1 MGRFCSWRL
10 VFFGDKS
17 RLVSRLFFG
26 EKIGII
32 ALSPTFGE
40 AISGETISGSKTNRS
55 KSDADKPGANVYFVD
70 TLIHVNNIPE
80 DRVMQCK
87 KLACCASPPSPSIR
101 E

>member
-55 KSDADKPGANVYFVD
+55 KSGLNPRTNSIIK
-70 TLIHVNNIPE
+70 NIIKDP
-80 DRVMQCK
+80 
-87 KLACCASPPSPSIR
+87 
-101 E
+101 

>member
-55 KSDADKPGANVYFVD
+55 KSEIKQARKTLCAETTIHNINNV
-70 TLIHVNNIPE
+70 L
-80 DRVMQCK
+80 Q
-87 KLACCASPPSPSIR
+87 
-101 E
+101 

>member
-1 MGRFCSWRL
+1 VGRFCSWRL

-26 EKIGII
+26 EKLGII

-55 KSDADKPGANVYFVD
+55 KSANEHTEV
-70 TLIHVNNIPE
+70 E
-80 DRVMQCK
+80 G
-87 KLACCASPPSPSIR
+87 
-101 E
+101 

>member
-55 KSDADKPGANVYFVD
+55 KSGPDAEVLALRF
-70 TLIHVNNIPE
+70 NISE
-80 DRVMQCK
+80 DY
-87 KLACCASPPSPSIR
+87 
-101 E
+101 

>member
-55 KSDADKPGANVYFVD
+55 KSEHTLKSLAHINVSQINNALYMSNYLKCANEDFLKK
-70 TLIHVNNIPE
+70 TCLIPH
-80 DRVMQCK
+80 
-87 KLACCASPPSPSIR
+87 
-101 E
+101 

>member
-55 KSDADKPGANVYFVD
+55 KSGPDWAK
-70 TLIHVNNIPE
+70 
-80 DRVMQCK
+80 
-87 KLACCASPPSPSIR
+87 
-101 E
+101 